1 MVRRETPS
9 PPKKN
14 PLRPMFKVDDVHGRL
29 VGALVSSLL
38 HLLADFKKEQHRP
51 LHGSDCKTIGMK
63 ASGSSAF
70 TSAVAALN
78 NAALKPALFVF
89 GSGVVFAG

>member
-1 MVRRETPS
+1 
-9 PPKKN
+9 
-14 PLRPMFKVDDVHGRL
+14 
-29 VGALVSSLL
+29 
-38 HLLADFKKEQHRP
+38 
-51 LHGSDCKTIGMK
+51 MK
-63 ASGSSAF
+63 SSGSSAF